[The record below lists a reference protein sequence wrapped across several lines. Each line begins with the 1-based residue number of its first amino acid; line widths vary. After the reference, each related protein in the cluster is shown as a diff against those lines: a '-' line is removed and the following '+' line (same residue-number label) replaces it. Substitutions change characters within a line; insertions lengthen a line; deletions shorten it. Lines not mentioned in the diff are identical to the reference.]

1 MARSQSCV
9 DTRRQSNSY
18 NPPTLARF
26 LVFAI
31 PLLLLAMAGFTFV
44 LESLDLAPD
53 TAVLARWGLERSS
66 PPPASVTLV
75 AWLVEAAALAA
86 LFLVVQGRS
95 GRWWLDGALTGALAW
110 VFRGPLLVSTL
121 ATLTLLPRQPF
132 AEWARGALV
141 LDLLCGLLLAGLARL
156 LRVER

>member
-1 MARSQSCV
+1 V

-31 PLLLLAMAGFTFV
+31 PLLLLAMAGFTFG
-44 LESLDLAPD
+44 LETLDLAPD
-53 TAVLARWGLERSS
+53 TSALAPWGLGRSAA
-66 PPPASVTLV
+66 PPASLTLV
-75 AWLVEAAALAA
+75 AWLVEAVALAA
-86 LFLVVQGRS
+86 LFLLVQGRG
-95 GRWWLDGALTGALAW
+95 GRWWIDGALTGALAW
-110 VFRGPLLVSTL
+110 VFRGPLLVSTIS
-121 ATLTLLPRQPF
+121 TLTLLPRQPF

-156 LRVER
+156 LRLER